1 MTDHAVIVHF
11 RYGSTDLTRL
21 FELEDRIEEA
31 IEAAEV
37 GRFDGDLIATDG
49 IDAYL
54 YMYGADADGLL
65 DVIEPILARAD
76 FMDGAEVTRQYGSAE
91 PGVREATSTITYR
104 PLI

>member
-37 GRFDGDLIATDG
+37 GQLDGDLIATDG
-49 IDAYL
+49 SDAYL
-54 YMYGADADGLL
+54 YLYGADADRLL
-65 DVIEPILARAD
+65 AVIEPILATAD
-76 FMDGAEVTRQYGSAE
+76 FMEGAEVTRQYGPAE
-91 PGVREATSTITYR
+91 PGVREATSTVTYR
-104 PLI
+104 PLS